1 MEQIQ
6 HLYGGQDNQSVAS
19 SSRIPADYGDL
30 EDQLRAALDC
40 IQTLEAAAA
49 RPLSCR
55 NCWGAGQLGSRS

>member
-30 EDQLRAALDC
+30 EDQLRAALDR
-40 IQTLEAAAA
+40 IQTIEAAAVD
-49 RPLSCR
+49 R
-55 NCWGAGQLGSRS
+55 